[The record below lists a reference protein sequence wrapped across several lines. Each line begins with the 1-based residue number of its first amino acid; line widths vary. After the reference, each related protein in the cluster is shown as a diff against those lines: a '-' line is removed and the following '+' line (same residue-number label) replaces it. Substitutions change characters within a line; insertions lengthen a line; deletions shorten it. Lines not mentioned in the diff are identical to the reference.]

1 MSKRTASVTLNT
13 DFSIIPDQPYI
24 DLVATGKN
32 LKRIRK
38 QRNFTQAQTADFF
51 YGNLSVA
58 AISAW
63 ENGKSLP
70 GHNHL
75 VILGNIYGYRLD
87 ELLIVVHPE
96 KEAS

>member
-1 MSKRTASVTLNT
+1 MSKRTSIVTINN

-24 DLVATGKN
+24 DLIATGRN

-38 QRNFTQAQTADFF
+38 QKKFTQAQTADFF
-51 YGNLSVA
+51 YGNLSIA

-70 GHNHL
+70 DYKHL
-75 VILGNIYGYRLD
+75 IILGNIYGYRLD
-87 ELLIVVHPE
+87 ELLVVVHPE